1 MEIKTIKISVLVS
14 MSSELNVAMNV
25 IFSQFPYNKK

>member
-1 MEIKTIKISVLVS
+1 MEIKTIKISVLTS
-14 MSSELNVAMNV
+14 MSSELSVTMDF